1 MIAAERGVVAMA
13 QDRSDTD
20 AIRFQRTGEP
30 VAASSSRADF
40 DDAAAA
46 NSINDLTCFIDQ
58 IA

>member
-40 DDAAAA
+40 RR
-46 NSINDLTCFIDQ
+46 SCRKFDQ
-58 IA
+58 RPDVFH